1 VPDESV
7 DVVVYGGT
15 PAGLIAAVAAARLG
29 ASTLVLEQTEHVGG
43 LSTSGLVT
51 AESEHMLLESFSGLA
66 LEFYQRLGRAYGHAG
81 PLFYW
86 ESRLA
91 EQVFADMLAEAAV
104 PVRFGQ
110 LLAQVE
116 TRAGRVQRIALT
128 DGSTVAGRVFVDA
141 SYEGDLMA
149 GAGVAYAVGREGRDQ
164 YGESLAGIGFVERPE
179 QVASFAGEVTTDL
192 PVDVCP
198 YDDAGGLLP
207 GVVAADGLVPG
218 AGDRKPMAYNFRLT
232 VSNGPDRVPIQAP
245 PGYDPRRFTLLARY
259 LRRRPA
265 TRLGELLA
273 FSPFPSGHYQLQPD
287 GRTRALPG
295 HKWEL
300 NNRQNAVISLG
311 HLGGQFAYPEA
322 DHAQRR
328 AIWADHH
335 EHNQGLLFFLAH
347 DPDVPAALRQQAA
360 GWGLAPDEYV
370 DHGHWPYYL
379 YVREARRML
388 GDYVVTQ
395 HDIQSDRA
403 KPDAVALGSHWI
415 DSHHVQRVAIN
426 PAQFRNE
433 GRIWAKVDRPFQL
446 PYRCLTPQAEQCTNL
461 LVPVCVS
468 ASKVGFCP
476 IRLESTW
483 MALGQAAGAA
493 AALAVAGG
501 VPVQELDVT
510 RLQQLL
516 RRAGTRF

>member
-51 AESEHMLLESFSGLA
+51 AESEHMLLASFSGLA

-91 EQVFADMLAEAAV
+91 EEVFADMVAEAGV

-116 TRAGRVQRIALT
+116 TRAGRVQRMVLT
-128 DGSTVAGRVFVDA
+128 DGSTVAGRVFIDA

-149 GAGVAYAVGREGRDQ
+149 GAGVAYTVGREPSEQ
-164 YGESLAGIGFVERPE
+164 YGESLAGIRFVERPE
-179 QVASFAGEVTTDL
+179 QVASFVGEVTTDR

-218 AGDRKPMAYNFRLT
+218 AGDRKPMAYNFRVT

-245 PGYDPRRFTLLARY
+245 PGYDPPRFTLLGRY
-259 LRRRPA
+259 LRLRPE

-273 FSPFPSGHYQLQPD
+273 FSPFPSGRYQLQAD

-295 HKWEL
+295 SKWEL
-300 NNRQNAVISLG
+300 NNRQDAVISLG

-328 AIWADHH
+328 AIWPRIRD
-335 EHNQGLLFFLAH
+335 G
-347 DPDVPAALRQQAA
+347 PAA
-360 GWGLAPDEYV
+360 
-370 DHGHWPYYL
+370 PYNRT
-379 YVREARRML
+379 V
-388 GDYVVTQ
+388 
-395 HDIQSDRA
+395 
-403 KPDAVALGSHWI
+403 
-415 DSHHVQRVAIN
+415 N
-426 PAQFRNE
+426 
-433 GRIWAKVDRPFQL
+433 RPERTG
-446 PYRCLTPQAEQCTNL
+446 P
-461 LVPVCVS
+461 
-468 ASKVGFCP
+468 ASKV
-476 IRLESTW
+476 
-483 MALGQAAGAA
+483 AGRT
-493 AALAVAGG
+493 GG
-501 VPVQELDVT
+501 AD
-510 RLQQLL
+510 
-516 RRAGTRF
+516 